1 MLTNTFK
8 FTLPILPTLLSAW
21 ILNLSDRIFIDKYF
35 NMSDVGIYSLGS
47 KISGSVLILFGAFI
61 LAYSPYFYEKAKSQ
75 DNLRIYLHLIS
86 KFVWFFCLYPFHY
99 FSFRRSD

>member
-61 LAYSPYFYEKAKSQ
+61 LAYSHIFMRKLKVKII
-75 DNLRIYLHLIS
+75 LRIVTFNKQICLVFLFIS
-86 KFVWFFCLYPFHY
+86 FSLFFFPK
-99 FSFRRSD
+99 